1 MANSAD
7 QGSRLVTWGL
17 AAMFGAVLAIG
28 ILVVAFA
35 LAVAWGIKGLVIV
48 VIICALVAV
57 IGVRAV
63 KSRS

>member
-1 MANSAD
+1 
-7 QGSRLVTWGL
+7 
-17 AAMFGAVLAIG
+17 MFGAVLAIG